1 MYKLSIPI
9 KAIERTPEDFEALV
23 GELKRAGTD
32 EIMLI
37 YNRILR
43 NKEKKDEQHKTFL
56 KCKKAFEELGFTVG
70 AWFAPT
76 IGYGA
81 ADGREYGADDIYT
94 HLTTNEGEEIPGAFC
109 PTDEKFV
116 DEFCDIVKAI
126 ASTGVERILFEDDY
140 RFIGGKRT
148 LPRVSCYCKK
158 HREIYAKLVGH
169 KVSGEELTKYLF
181 EGGKNKY
188 RDAWIKMQADTLIEF
203 TAEIERRVHA
213 EYPDVRLGLSAAAST
228 YEMES
233 VDIAKLT
240 RIIAGK
246 NRPFMRLTGAPYWDN
261 AVTLAPNIEAV
272 RLQQYYCSIEGGD
285 IELMTEG
292 DTYPRPR
299 SWHSAASLEMY
310 DMILRADGGS
320 HGILKYMVDYNSKPL
335 YETGYID
342 NHVLNAPH
350 YAEIEKRF
358 SGMECVGLNVFQ
370 TMSQFGDKNFDKLW
384 NVNLYA
390 PPALMYCQMPT
401 FDQWF
406 LCDNSIP
413 TAYGKKDCAS
423 IAFGDN
429 AIYLD
434 DETMKNGVIID
445 AQAARILIDRGI
457 DIGVESYTQAESP
470 FAEHFITE
478 DEFTMARTPNG
489 GVFFDFKLKPG
500 AEVLSNFILSS
511 GALSVINHMTI
522 HESPKFPAC
531 YYYKNKDG
539 QSFMVYSFIVNTV
552 ATRTHWR
559 PGVFRSY
566 CRQRQIAHGIEKLQ
580 GRPLPAMCFGN
591 PELYT
596 LVKKKGNEMAV
607 GLWNIFADPIL
618 KPVIELDDTYDTLDT
633 YNCTGKL
640 EGNKVILDAP
650 IPPYG
655 IAFFTVKK
663 NG

>member
-1 MYKLSIPI
+1 MYKLSIPVAN
-9 KAIERTPEDFEALV
+9 KDRTPEEVESFA

-32 EIMLI
+32 EVMLV
-37 YNRILR
+37 YNRVLC
-43 NKEKKDEQHKTFL
+43 NKEKKDENHKTFL
-56 KCKKAFEELGFTVG
+56 KNKAEFESYGLKVS

-76 IGYGA
+76 IGHGA
-81 ADGREYGADDIYT
+81 PTGREYGADDAYT
-94 HLTTNEGEEIPGAFC
+94 CLTTNFSEELSGAYC

-140 RFIGGKRT
+140 RFIGGKKT
-148 LPRVSCYCKK
+148 LPNVSCYCKK
-158 HREIYAKLVGH
+158 HREIYAKLVGRE
-169 KVSGEELTKYLF
+169 VSGEELTKYLF

-188 RDAWIKMQADTLIEF
+188 RDAWLKMQADTLIEF

-213 EYPDVRLGLSAAAST
+213 EYPDVRLGLSAGGDS
-228 YEMES
+228 YELEG

-246 NRPFMRLTGAPYWDN
+246 NRPFLRMTGAPYWDN
-261 AVTLAPNIEAV
+261 AMTLAPNIEAV
-272 RLQQYYCSIEGGD
+272 RLQQYYCNLDGSD

-320 HGILKYMVDYNSKPL
+320 HGILKYMIDYNSRAK

-370 TMSQFGDKNFDKLW
+370 TMDQFADKKFDDLW
-384 NVNLYA
+384 TVDHYA
-390 PPALMYCQMPT
+390 PPVLMYNTLPT
-401 FDQWF
+401 FSQWL
-406 LCDNSIP
+406 LCENSIP
-413 TAYGKKDCAS
+413 TTYGGKNCAS
-423 IAFGDN
+423 IVFGDN

-434 DETMKNGVIID
+434 DETMKNGVILD

-457 DIGVESYTQAESP
+457 DIGIESYTQAQSP
-470 FAEHFITE
+470 FAEYFRDE

-489 GVFFDFKLKPG
+489 GVFFDFKLKPD
-500 AEVLSNFILSS
+500 AEILSDFIIS
-511 GALSVINHMTI
+511 TGALSVINHSTI
-522 HESPKFPAC
+522 NESPKFPAC

-640 EGNKVILDAP
+640 EENKVILDAP

>member
-1 MYKLSIPI
+1 MYQLLIPI
-9 KAIERTPEDFEALV
+9 KAIDRTPEEFENLV

-32 EIMLI
+32 EILLI

-43 NKEKKDEQHKTFL
+43 NEEKKQIQHDCFL
-56 KCKKAFEELGFTVG
+56 KCKKAFEERGFKVG

-81 ADGREYGADDIYT
+81 PNGMEYGADDVYT
-94 HLTTNEGEEIPGAFC
+94 RLTLHTGEEESGVYC

-126 ASTGVERILFEDDY
+126 ASTGVEKILFEDDY
-140 RFIGGKRT
+140 RLIGGKRT
-148 LPRVSCYCKK
+148 LPNVACYCKK
-158 HREIYAKLVGH
+158 HREIYAKLVGRE
-169 KVSGEELTKYLF
+169 VSGEELEKYLF

-188 RDAWIKMQADTLIEF
+188 RDAWFKMLGDTLIDF

-213 EYPDVRLGLSAAAST
+213 EYPDVKLGLSAAEDT
-228 YEMES
+228 YEMEG
-233 VDIAKLT
+233 VDIATLT

-246 NRPFMRLTGAPYWDN
+246 NRPFIRLTGAPYWDN
-261 AVTLAPNIEAV
+261 AVTLAANIEAV
-272 RLQQYYCSIEGGD
+272 RLQQYYCNLEGSD
-285 IELMTEG
+285 IELFTEG

-320 HGILKYMVDYNSKPL
+320 HGILKYMIDYSSKAL

-370 TMSQFGDKNFDKLW
+370 TMNQFTDKKYDDLW
-384 NVNLYA
+384 TMKLYA
-390 PPALMYCQMPT
+390 PQVSMFTTMPT
-401 FDQWF
+401 FAQWF

-413 TAYGKKDCAS
+413 TTYGGKNCAS
-423 IAFGDN
+423 IVFGDN

-434 DETMKNGVIID
+434 DETMKNGVILD
-445 AQAARILIDRGI
+445 AQAARILIERGI
-457 DIGVESYTQAESP
+457 DIGVESYEQAQSP
-470 FAEHFITE
+470 FAEHFLDE

-489 GVFFDFKLKPG
+489 GVFFDFKLKPE
-500 AEVLSNFILSS
+500 AEVLSNFILST
-511 GALSVINHMTI
+511 GALSVVNHMTI
-522 HESPKFPAC
+522 HESPRFPAC
-531 YYYKNKDG
+531 YFYENKDG
-539 QSFMVYSFIVNTV
+539 QKFMVYSFIVNTV
-552 ATRTHWR
+552 ATRSHWR

-566 CRQRQIAHGIEKLQ
+566 CRQRQLMHGIEKLQ
-580 GRPLPAMCFGN
+580 GRPLPAMCAGN

-596 LVKKKGNEMAV
+596 LVKKNDNEMAV

-633 YNCTGKL
+633 YNCTGKI

-655 IAFFTVKK
+655 LAFFTVKK